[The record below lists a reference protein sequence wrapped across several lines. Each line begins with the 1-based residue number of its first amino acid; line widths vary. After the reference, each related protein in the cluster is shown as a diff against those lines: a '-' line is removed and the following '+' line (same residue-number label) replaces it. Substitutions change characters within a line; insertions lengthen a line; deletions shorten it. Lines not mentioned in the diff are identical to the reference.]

1 MKVHHFFNSRTTLLI
16 IVNIISLFT
25 FFKILEDIINME
37 SIVLIDLFLNNAVK
51 LIWNPTLDTIMVLI
65 TNILNPAFLTV
76 LCLILTIIL
85 IYKREK
91 HKAYVLISSVILGL
105 ISEVVIKLLVQRARP
120 ISGLISE
127 TGFSFPSG
135 HATIATIF
143 FLMLIFTFRKE
154 IKDQTGRTIFTVL
167 SIILAITIGLSRIY
181 LGVHW
186 ISDVLG
192 GFALG
197 IFWVS
202 VIVLVIKIK
211 TKKHHILRNI

>member
-120 ISGLISE
+120 IAGLISE

-186 ISDVLG
+186 FSDVLG

-197 IFWVS
+197 IFWMS

-211 TKKHHILRNI
+211 TKKTSENQ